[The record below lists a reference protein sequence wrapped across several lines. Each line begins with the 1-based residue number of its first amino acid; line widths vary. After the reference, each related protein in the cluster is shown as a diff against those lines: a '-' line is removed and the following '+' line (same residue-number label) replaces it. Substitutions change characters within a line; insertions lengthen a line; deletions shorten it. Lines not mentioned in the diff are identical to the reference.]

1 MPYQQKGKIVFHVSI
16 DPNRAALLVEDARAN
31 DSRPA
36 AWVRELVHRHLASDA
51 SSVADQYEDARAADD
66 KAWVDSYKTRFEG
79 RKKSSV
85 EEGS

>member
-16 DPNRAALLVEDARAN
+16 DPHRAALLVEDARSN

-36 AWVRELVHRHLASDA
+36 AWIRELVHRHLASDN
-51 SSVADQYEDARAADD
+51 SSVSNLYEDARAADD
-66 KAWVDSYKTRFEG
+66 QAWMDSYKTRFEG

-85 EEGS
+85 QEGS